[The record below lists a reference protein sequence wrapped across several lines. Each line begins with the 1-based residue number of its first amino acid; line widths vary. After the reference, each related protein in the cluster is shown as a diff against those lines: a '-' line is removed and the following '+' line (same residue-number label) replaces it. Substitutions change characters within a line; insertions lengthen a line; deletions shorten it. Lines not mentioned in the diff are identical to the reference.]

1 MGERRATK
9 SPLKNRPLRS
19 PGQSLQ
25 DSLNDL
31 FLAKVGFWI
40 FLPTLFILI
49 AGLEWLQKLTGISPQ
64 PWLMTIAAAFVVAL
78 AVWRIT
84 ANLPKLRQLQL
95 GRDGERVVGQLLE
108 ELRADGYEVLHDI
121 PGDGYN
127 IDHALVGPSGV
138 FAIETKTVRKPKGDQ
153 RVIFS
158 GEAITVAGL
167 TPDRDPIAQVRAAA
181 RELGRIVRDRSGL
194 DTPVKPVVLYP
205 GWYTESSGK
214 SDVWVLNETVFP
226 KWLANEDV
234 KLSDIQVRQ
243 ISTGIARHVWDAE
256 N

>member
-1 MGERRATK
+1 
-9 SPLKNRPLRS
+9 
-19 PGQSLQ
+19 
-25 DSLNDL
+25 
-31 FLAKVGFWI
+31 
-40 FLPTLFILI
+40 
-49 AGLEWLQKLTGISPQ
+49 
-64 PWLMTIAAAFVVAL
+64 MTIAAAFVVAL
-78 AVWRIT
+78 AVWLIT

-181 RELGRIVRDRSGL
+181 RELGRIVRDRTGL
-194 DTPVKPVVLYP
+194 DMAVKPVVLYP
-205 GWYTESSGK
+205 GWFVDPAGK
-214 SDVWVLNETVFP
+214 SEVWVLNP
-226 KWLANEDV
+226 AALRKWLANEGE
-234 KLSDIQVRQ
+234 KLSDAQIRQ
-243 ISTGIARHVWDAE
+243 ISTGIARHVWDARK
-256 N
+256 